1 MIQLFRKIRQKL
13 LQQNKI
19 GSYLKYA
26 IGEIF
31 LVVIGILIALQV
43 NTWNLQRIEIQEK
56 SKLIKLLQE
65 ELKENLKEFESKQK
79 YMENS
84 RKKNLILLEISSGES
99 TSESIDSIRSYAVQT
114 LAAFASNIN
123 SSRLT
128 ASKES
133 GKFSLLNEEET
144 KALAEYE
151 TALNNYKEAISK
163 SFIFFTED
171 GNELM
176 IRFGFFKVIHPA
188 LFNEENFP
196 EHNQLVLSDSELFSY
211 LRQPETYRTLHKNYL
226 SQSVDILW
234 LRELIHL
241 INGTLEIFERES
253 YD

>member
-1 MIQLFRKIRQKL
+1 MIKLFRKIRQKL
-13 LQQNKI
+13 LKENRI
-19 GSYLKYA
+19 TRYLVYA
-26 IGEIF
+26 LGEIL

-43 NTWNLQRIEIQEK
+43 NTWNQQRIEKQEK
-56 SKLIKLLQE
+56 GKLVKLLQE

-79 YMENS
+79 YIENS

-99 TSESIDSIRSYAVQT
+99 TSEPIDSIRSYAVQT
-114 LAAFASNIN
+114 LAVVASNIK

-144 KALAEYE
+144 KALTEYE

-163 SFIFFTED
+163 SYMFFTDD

-188 LFNEENFP
+188 LFNGENFP
-196 EHNQLVLSDSELFSY
+196 EHNQLVLSDPELISY

-226 SQSVDILW
+226 SQSVDIVW

-241 INGTLEIFERES
+241 IHGTLEIFEREI